1 MAERSDNRSE
11 DTKGRRSSAGI
22 PAAKVHPPPLL
33 GVRRDRLIRSLV
45 DGPPGVRIVEGLAG
59 CGKTTVL
66 GHAAHGRSGH
76 CVWVTVDGSDRVGSR
91 FARALGAA
99 ASQLPSRSGP
109 GSGGSGGATDPVDP
123 AEAAFSLIE
132 RLEAHSEPALVVI
145 DDAHELAGAPAA
157 RTVDLLCR
165 YRPAQVTL
173 VLGARHLRGLEHWRW
188 QSEQVR
194 ELNADSLRFRLWEVQ
209 ALFRDH
215 YGTPLGAEE
224 LHAVTRLTDGWAV
237 ALHLYQVATRTLSPA
252 ERRRLV
258 TGPRLTVRS
267 LREYL
272 ADQVLATV
280 DADQRALL
288 RRIAVLDRIRPDRC
302 ERLLERRGC
311 TDQLQLLARLG
322 LLLPEADGVTYR
334 LHELLRAH
342 LLGELDEELGPGG
355 VAGLHRLAADVLEAE
370 GDIVE
375 AVRAC
380 GRGGDWDGVRRLLAA
395 DDDSPVVLRGPWAE
409 DLPSR
414 LRDTDPWVL
423 RAIGRRQ
430 LGEGD
435 LGGARSTLATSVE
448 RFREHGGDP
457 RAQRSLRLLEHWLD
471 PDPGQQRS
479 WTECLRAGLSGSPV
493 EAWPDEPA
501 GWLAEGLTGLAAG
514 RVRAASARLRRAAAT
529 LSDELG
535 VAAELGLCLA
545 VALSEPDP
553 MPAADRAL
561 ARARANGAPAL
572 VAAAE
577 SLAAFA
583 AGGIVDPD
591 VQVATARERRDV
603 IGDGVHSFVTGLTFL
618 CQELP
623 AATRCLDRAT
633 ELFRDAGL
641 SLPGSAAHAAALLAR
656 VQDEPVSVGDLD
668 AEVAAARVIGPFPHA
683 LALLARGCST
693 GDAEDAEQAHALGRQ
708 NGFGSFLARLPGA
721 ATKELEASHR
731 VPYPPRD
738 LADTAE
744 LPIVETE
751 VPEEPLEVR
760 CMGDLHVALGGVDCD
775 VAQLRPRHQE
785 LLSILV
791 AHPNVWL
798 HREKLFEWLWPGTTT
813 AKATRNLQ
821 VAISA
826 VRKLVEPGSA
836 DGGQRGERKVIV
848 RNGERY
854 RMVVAREHSDVCRLE
869 WELGSA
875 QTALRSSDV
884 VAAATSL
891 ERALA
896 EWQGEPVP
904 WVGPTDWAV
913 ERRRQLSQQVG
924 KVAIGVIGGL
934 AERDRW
940 DLAAGLAA
948 QAVEVDDMDD
958 RLWRLAVTAAAE
970 AGSAVLA
977 ANLEQRY
984 RTLVG
989 S

>member
-1 MAERSDNRSE
+1 MAERSDKQGEDMRGERSY
-11 DTKGRRSSAGI
+11 AGI
-22 PAAKVHPPPLL
+22 PAAKVHPPPPL
-33 GVRRDRLIRSLV
+33 GVRRDRLIRCLV

-66 GHAAHGRSGH
+66 GHAAHGWTGR
-76 CVWVTVDGSDRVGSR
+76 CAWVTVDGSDRVGNR

-99 ASQLPSRSGP
+99 AARLAPGSGP
-109 GSGGSGGATDPVDP
+109 GSGDSTGPADAVDP
-123 AEAAFSLIE
+123 AEAAFALIE
-132 RLEAHSEPALVVI
+132 KLEAHSEPALVII
-145 DDAHELAGAPAA
+145 DDAHELAGAPASY
-157 RTVDLLCR
+157 TVDLLCR
-165 YRPAQVTL
+165 YRPAHVTL
-173 VLGARHLRGLEHWRW
+173 VLGARHLRGLDHWRW

-258 TGPRLTVRS
+258 AGPRLTVRS

-311 TDQLQLLARLG
+311 AEQLQLFARLG

-380 GRGGDWDGVRRLLAA
+380 GRGGDWDGVRRLLAT
-395 DDDSPVVLRGPWAE
+395 DDSPVVLRGPWAE

-435 LGGARSTLATSVE
+435 LDGARSTLTTSVE
-448 RFREHGGDP
+448 RFREHGGDV

-479 WTECLRAGLSGSPV
+479 WAECLRAGLSGSSV
-493 EAWPDEPA
+493 DAWPDEPA

-514 RVRAASARLRRAAAT
+514 RVRAASALLRRAAAT
-529 LSDELG
+529 LGDEFG
-535 VAAELGLCLA
+535 VVAELGLCLA
-545 VALSEPDP
+545 AALSEPDP

-561 ARARANGAPAL
+561 ARARGNGAPAL

-591 VQVATARERRDV
+591 VRVTMARERRDV
-603 IGDGVHSFVTGLTFL
+603 IGDGLHSFVTGLTFL
-618 CQELP
+618 CQGLP
-623 AATRCLDRAT
+623 AAAGCLDRAT

-641 SLPGSAAHAAALLAR
+641 TLPGATAHAAAVLAR
-656 VQDEPVSVGDLD
+656 VQDEPGSIAELD
-668 AEVAAARVIGPFPHA
+668 AEVTTARAVGPLPHA
-683 LALLARGCST
+683 LVLLARST
-693 GDAEDAEQAHALGRQ
+693 ADADPEGAEQALVMGRQ
-708 NGFGSFLARLPGA
+708 NGFGAFLTRLPGV
-721 ATKELEASHR
+721 TVISLEDPRSASLS
-731 VPYPPRD
+731 P
-738 LADTAE
+738 LALTTTAE
-744 LPIVETE
+744 LPIVE
-751 VPEEPLEVR
+751 PEAAEEALEVR
-760 CMGDLHVALGGVDCD
+760 CMGELHVALGGVDCD

-826 VRKLVEPGSA
+826 VRKLVEPASG
-836 DGGQRGERKVIV
+836 GLGQRAERKVIV

-854 RMVVAREHSDVCRLE
+854 RMLVAREHSDVCRLE

-875 QTALRSSDV
+875 QSALRSSDI

-896 EWQGEPVP
+896 EWRGEPVP

-913 ERRRQLSQQVG
+913 ERRRQLSQHVG
-924 KVAIGVIGGL
+924 KVAIGVVGELGD
-934 AERDRW
+934 RDRW

-948 QAVEVDDMDD
+948 RAVEVDDMDD
-958 RLWRLAVTAAAE
+958 RLWRLAVTAAVE